1 MLSECI
7 DVVILDGA
15 MSSKQLDLKYH
26 LDVKKYN
33 KKGRGNLPKCQFIR
47 SLQYFKIQRNLK
59 CGKGRQGG
67 EESFRIQE
75 YVDVGLYGALL
86 I

>member
-1 MLSECI
+1 MNEVSKGGGKRSSSECL

-26 LDVKKYN
+26 LDLKKYN

-47 SLQYFKIQRNLK
+47 S
-59 CGKGRQGG
+59 
-67 EESFRIQE
+67 
-75 YVDVGLYGALL
+75 
-86 I
+86 